1 VIEVLDSQID
11 AIQHASDALIASD
24 PILTEKASLLRSC
37 KGVGPKN
44 AQMIL
49 ARLPEIGA
57 LDRRKIAALVGVAPI
72 TCKSGSS
79 INRASI
85 AGGRKPLRDTLFM
98 AALCASSHNPTFIAF
113 RDRLKANG
121 KPHKLIIVAVIRKL
135 IVTLNAMIKAK
146 TPSHGGGSGQE

>member
-98 AALCASSHNPTFIAF
+98 AALSASLITRRSSPSATGSKPTANPTSSSSSQSSE
-113 RDRLKANG
+113 NSSS
-121 KPHKLIIVAVIRKL
+121 
-135 IVTLNAMIKAK
+135 
-146 TPSHGGGSGQE
+146 PSTQ

>member
-1 VIEVLDSQID
+1 MIEVLDSQID

-49 ARLPEIGA
+49 ARLLEIGA
-57 LDRRKIAALVGVAPI
+57 LDRRKTAALVGVAPI

-79 INRASI
+79 LNRASI
-85 AGGRKPLRDTLFM
+85 AGGRKPCATPCSWPPSQP
-98 AALCASSHNPTFIAF
+98 ALTTRRSP
-113 RDRLKANG
+113 
-121 KPHKLIIVAVIRKL
+121 
-135 IVTLNAMIKAK
+135 
-146 TPSHGGGSGQE
+146 PSATG